1 MNGSRRAMLMA
12 FSGAGLLLAAAP
24 ALAAED
30 FDPPH
35 VPPRGWS
42 GLTVILVGK
51 EARIA
56 QLEPLGPAARAG
68 LRPGDVLLGANGGG
82 VDYIPGALSARPGEQ
97 VELMVRRGTSRR
109 TVRLVLE
116 EPESARP

>member
-1 MNGSRRAMLMA
+1 MA

-30 FDPPH
+30 FDLPHRPPS
-35 VPPRGWS
+35 GWS
-42 GLTVILVGK
+42 GLTVVLVGK
-51 EARIA
+51 EAQIA
-56 QLEPLGPAARAG
+56 QLDPMGPAARAG

-82 VDYIPGALSARPGEQ
+82 VDYIPGALSARAGEQ
-97 VELMVRRGTSRR
+97 VELMVRRGTARR

-116 EPESARP
+116 DPESARP